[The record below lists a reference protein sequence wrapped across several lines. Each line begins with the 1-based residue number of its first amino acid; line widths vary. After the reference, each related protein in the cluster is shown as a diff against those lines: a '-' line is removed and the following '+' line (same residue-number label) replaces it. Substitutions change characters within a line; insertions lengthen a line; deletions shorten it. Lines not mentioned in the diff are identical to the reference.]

1 MKTTSFAGLKQ
12 PEDGDYYSVS
22 DFSGNMGTID
32 GLLEGLDTSVR
43 AKADSQSTTVALAGK
58 AGKPVSFT
66 VTLAAGSWSSDKKQT
81 VSNSKFVTTG
91 YSYQVAADPG
101 SYEAY
106 TAAQIYAQ
114 NVTSTGKM
122 TFAALG
128 DAPSVDLTVNI
139 LREEVSNG

>member
-32 GLLEGLDTSVR
+32 GLLEGLDTSVK
-43 AKADSQSTTVALAGK
+43 AKADSQSVTAALAGK
-58 AGKPVSFT
+58 PGKPVSFT
-66 VTLAAGSWSSDKKQT
+66 VTLASGSWNSKKQT

-114 NVTSTGKM
+114 NVTTTGKM
-122 TFAALG
+122 TFVAIG
-128 DAPSVDLTVNI
+128 DAPSVSLTVNI
-139 LREEVSNG
+139 LREEVGNG